1 MTAPTETCQHC
12 GCAPATRELR
22 TLDPMTSYCVVDQV
36 CEACYLPAALIERD
50 AEASA
55 ADSLRAQC
63 LDDVLPDS
71 KLH

>member
-1 MTAPTETCQHC
+1 MTTYTETCQHC

-22 TLDPMTSYCVVDQV
+22 TLDPRTSYCVVDQV

-55 ADSLRAQC
+55 ADSPQAPG
-63 LDDVLPDS
+63 LDDVLSDS
-71 KLH
+71 DSL